1 MAVIRSRTL
10 RRRSGCRCWRGSW
23 RGCWTLSFVFK
34 VIEESLRGCEAQGGH
49 CKPCAFMHQGRC
61 ANEIFCLFCDLCSSG
76 ENKNF
81 HFHRD
86 ALSQSSPY
94 CCPYPFEAGVNELRR
109 RAVAVVIAAAIVV
122 FIVVVVLVVV
132 GFLAAL
138 FLADLFSPVMGND
151 L

>member
-1 MAVIRSRTL
+1 MAVIRSPTL

-61 ANEIFCLFCDLCSSG
+61 CL
-76 ENKNF
+76 
-81 HFHRD
+81 
-86 ALSQSSPY
+86 
-94 CCPYPFEAGVNELRR
+94 YPFEAGVNELRR

-122 FIVVVVLVVV
+122 FIVVVILVVV
-132 GFLAAL
+132 GLLAAL
-138 FLADLFSPVMGND
+138 FLGDLFSPVMGND

>member
-1 MAVIRSRTL
+1 MRSCAYFATCAVLERI
-10 RRRSGCRCWRGSW
+10 
-23 RGCWTLSFVFK
+23 
-34 VIEESLRGCEAQGGH
+34 
-49 CKPCAFMHQGRC
+49 
-61 ANEIFCLFCDLCSSG
+61 
-76 ENKNF
+76 KNL

-122 FIVVVVLVVV
+122 FIVVVILVVV
-132 GFLAAL
+132 GLLAAL
-138 FLADLFSPVMGND
+138 FVGDLFSPVMGND